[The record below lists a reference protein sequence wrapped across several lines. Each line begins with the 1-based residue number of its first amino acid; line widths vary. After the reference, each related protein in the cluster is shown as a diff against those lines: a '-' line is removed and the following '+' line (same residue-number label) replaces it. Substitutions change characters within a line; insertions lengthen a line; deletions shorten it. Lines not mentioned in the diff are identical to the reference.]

1 MSKSS
6 RNIRNNKLIN
16 ISELAKEIGGNS
28 KKKSNISTHTLR
40 FWESKFSQIK
50 PIFVSGRR
58 YYTRK
63 DVEVISLIKFLLKD
77 QGLTIAGAKKVT
89 RMAIRIIQTEYPAR
103 QANAAQNQPVRVQH
117 RNLTRRKTR
126 QSISMTTRNLNHT
139 AHLDIAL
146 APT

>member
-77 QGLTIAGAKKVT
+77 QGLTIAGAKKVLNKKINT
-89 RMAIRIIQTEYPAR
+89 LDDYITSSITSDYYKAKI
-103 QANAAQNQPVRVQH
+103 
-117 RNLTRRKTR
+117 KTKTK
-126 QSISMTTRNLNHT
+126 ILLNKIKS
-139 AHLDIAL
+139 LKK
-146 APT
+146 

>member
-28 KKKSNISTHTLR
+28 RKESNISTHTLR

-63 DVEVISLIKFLLKD
+63 DVEVINLIKFLLKD
-77 QGLTIAGAKKVT
+77 QGLTIAGAKKVLNKKINT
-89 RMAIRIIQTEYPAR
+89 LDDYRTSSITSDYYKAKI
-103 QANAAQNQPVRVQH
+103 
-117 RNLTRRKTR
+117 KTKTK
-126 QSISMTTRNLNHT
+126 ILLNKIKS
-139 AHLDIAL
+139 LKK
-146 APT
+146 

>member
-77 QGLTIAGAKKVT
+77 QGLTIAGAKKVLNKKINT
-89 RMAIRIIQTEYPAR
+89 LDDYRTSSITSDYYKAKI
-103 QANAAQNQPVRVQH
+103 
-117 RNLTRRKTR
+117 KTKTK
-126 QSISMTTRNLNHT
+126 ILLNKIKS
-139 AHLDIAL
+139 LKK
-146 APT
+146 